1 MRIALKSIL
10 TNFLNQ
16 PIIILP
22 KNYLSIQI
30 DLDRLYLIYDFYI
43 NLYSQVRKKQV
54 KSIKSIQIKKLYKNI

>member
-54 KSIKSIQIKKLYKNI
+54 KSIKFIQV